1 MLNCIRVKEMD
12 KQLHT
17 VNIYNQYVKEYIDK
31 FMNFDLY
38 NDTFD
43 YFLKLLP
50 RESNVLELGCGPGN
64 VVKYFSTRRQDL
76 NILGVDLSPEM
87 LKQAEKINPDS
98 EFKLLD
104 IRKADQINKK
114 YNAVVGAFCLPYLS
128 FEDLNHFFNN
138 LKNLTEDEG
147 LIYLSCMEGTKERSG
162 FEKTSFTGDSEI
174 YIYYHQRDNL
184 ESRLKENGFNIEKF
198 YTKDYP
204 ETDGT
209 VTTDIIYIARKKIV

>member
-1 MLNCIRVKEMD
+1 MD

-17 VNIYNQYVKEYIDK
+17 VNIYNQYVKEYISK

-50 RESNVLELGCGPGN
+50 KESKVLELGCGPGN
-64 VVKYFSTRRQDL
+64 IVRYFSTRRHDL
-76 NILGVDLSPEM
+76 NILGIDLAPEM
-87 LKQAEKINPDS
+87 IKQAEKINPGS

-104 IRKADQINKK
+104 IRNVNQINKK
-114 YNAVVGAFCLPYLS
+114 FDAVIGAFCLPYLS
-128 FEDLNHFFNN
+128 FDDLDLFFSN
-138 LKNLTEDEG
+138 LKNLTTDEG
-147 LIYLSCMEGTKERSG
+147 IIYLSCMEGAKDRSG
-162 FEKTSFTGDSEI
+162 FERTSFTGDSEI

-184 ESRLKENGFNIEKF
+184 ESKLKENGFIIEKF

-204 ETDGT
+204 ETDGSL
-209 VTTDIIYIARKKIV
+209 TTDIIYIARKK